1 MSSKTVHSTGD
12 SCASMKILI
21 IHVCQLTP
29 TPTHPPHF
37 LSHSHIYNG
46 QFHFLSNQLLAS
58 MVRSK
63 PWRCRFIRIDK
74 KCPVEAK
81 FHHIYLWELDGQ
93 HSNLHIYQHLLN
105 IFLSYICKNNY
116 LFRKYFIY
124 YSFKIVINLISM

>member
-1 MSSKTVHSTGD
+1 MSSRTVHSTGD

-74 KCPVEAK
+74 KMPCWGKIPLHLFMGAGWS
-81 FHHIYLWELDGQ
+81 IYLPWPLRY
-93 HSNLHIYQHLLN
+93 L
-105 IFLSYICKNNY
+105 FLSYICKNKY
-116 LFRKYFIY
+116 LFSKYFIY
-124 YSFKIVINLISM
+124 YSLKIVINLISI

>member
-74 KCPVEAK
+74 KNALLRQNSIT
-81 FHHIYLWELDGQ
+81 FIYGIWMV
-93 HSNLHIYQHLLN
+93 N
-105 IFLSYICKNNY
+105 IVAFMSTITFRYDCINNY

-124 YSFKIVINLISM
+124 YSLKIVINLISI